1 MTLPIAQDPDRLR
14 TALDQL
20 AGLAFTKGHGTGND
34 FILVPDLSGET
45 ELAPNHVEALC
56 DRHFGVGADGLIRV
70 VESTHLIEGRDLLEG
85 HPEATWFMD
94 YRNAD
99 GSVSEMCGNGVR
111 VFVHYLA
118 TRGLVDLE
126 VGQQVRIGTRAGV
139 RTVTRIGEEQYST
152 DMGPWSYIDPE
163 LAEERAS
170 DSLVLAAGLADPRP
184 ALSISMGNPHTVVA
198 LAEDADLADLD
209 LAKQPNVEPVPP
221 NGTNVEFVVAADPLF
236 LNGVGRLDLRVHER
250 GVGETL
256 SCGTG
261 ACAAA
266 TAVRIWAGDRD
277 ALTWEVG
284 VPGGTV
290 GVEFLPQADG
300 TERVILSGP
309 ATLVSDGTVA

>member
-20 AGLAFTKGHGTGND
+20 AGLRYTKGHGTGND
-34 FILVPDLSGET
+34 FVLVPDQDGAT
-45 ELAPNHVEALC
+45 ELSPDHVAALC

-70 VESTHLIEGRDLLEG
+70 VESRHLIEGRDLLQE
-85 HPEATWFMD
+85 HPEAVWFMD
-94 YRNAD
+94 YRNGD

-118 TRGLVDLE
+118 RRGLVDLPP
-126 VGQQVRIGTRAGV
+126 GQSVTIGTRAGV
-139 RTVTRIGEEQYST
+139 RTVTRLRDGYAI
-152 DMGPWSYIDPE
+152 DMGPWSFTDPE
-163 LAEERAS
+163 LAEESAS
-170 DSLVLAAGLADPRP
+170 DSLVLASGLVDPRP

-198 LAEDADLADLD
+198 LAEPAELAELD
-209 LAKQPNVEPVPP
+209 LTRRPSVDPLPP

-236 LNGVGRLDLRVHER
+236 HDGAGRVDLRVHER

-266 TAVRIWAGDRD
+266 AAVRYWAGDRQ
-277 ALTWEVG
+277 ATRWQVG
-284 VPGGTV
+284 VPGGAVRVDFRPDT
-290 GVEFLPQADG
+290 DG
-300 TERVILSGP
+300 TEHVILSGP
-309 ATLVSDGTVA
+309 AELVFDGTML